1 MYPTNLEAIQLMRNF
16 LRRCHET
23 APWALKC
30 LEMMRVAYLLAKLP
44 NRCSIKRRDGY
55 WKFEIWDAASK
66 SPSYVTSGRV
76 FSEGAQRLL
85 KAMNLLDKAE
95 EEAITP
101 CGCSAY
107 IDNEHGSGQSIPA
120 QP

>member
-1 MYPTNLEAIQLMRNF
+1 MYPSNLEALQRMRNF
-16 LRRCHET
+16 LRRCNET

-66 SPSYVTSGRV
+66 APSYVTSGRV

-95 EEAITP
+95 EEAISP
-101 CGCSAY
+101 CGCSFYKESA
-107 IDNEHGSGQSIPA
+107 HGSD
-120 QP
+120 